1 MRLLVG
7 FGCSALGRGR
17 PRPIAVTVAVMLA
30 VVAGV
35 APVAAAA
42 PAPVAPEFFG
52 VQDDRVQPLDPAAWA
67 TGRLWAA
74 WCSVQPRPELE
85 VGRAARDLLRPAFK
99 TFAASE
105 TRRLTVSLGHPA
117 PWVFGDHPA
126 AVRVR
131 PKHVW
136 YCDRHASVT
145 SFPAA
150 GTLQAGPVGEAYAA
164 YVAAVIRASRPYLAA
179 DARNMLVL
187 QAWNE
192 PNLRNGGTVREP
204 IPGAARTW
212 RQASA
217 SLREQERIIWRVAA
231 EMIPGRFEVTSP
243 SLYGKPT
250 ALGGVYLKEQAKS
263 RTVDSFSLN
272 IYTVRQRSVNRS
284 LELWR
289 SKARIAKRLVTRY
302 PSLRF
307 LPIWVTET
315 NHNLVNGVPDVSNI
329 EGEWA
334 DPRAQ
339 KRLLE
344 VTTME
349 ALRLGF
355 AGLQWYQGS
364 PTQTAV
370 TTLPGSPAAEAVTA
384 LRAELVGRMV
394 TGCST
399 HAGVTTCTLSARP
412 DSGPI
417 LVRWSRTGTDGIEI
431 VR

>member
-1 MRLLVG
+1 MRPMVG
-7 FGCSALGRGR
+7 AEWGAQSRRARR
-17 PRPIAVTVAVMLA
+17 IASTVAVVLV
-30 VVAGV
+30 VVAGA
-35 APVAAAA
+35 APAAEA
-42 PAPVAPEFFG
+42 PAPVVPEFFG
-52 VQDDRVQPLDPAAWA
+52 VQDDQVRPLDPAAWA

-74 WCSVQPRPELE
+74 WCTVQPSPELE
-85 VGRAARDLLRPAFK
+85 VVRAARDALRPAFK
-99 TFAASE
+99 TFAASD

-126 AVRVR
+126 AVRER
-131 PKHVW
+131 PKRVW

-145 SFPAA
+145 AFPSAS
-150 GTLQAGPVGEAYAA
+150 TLQSGPVGEAYVA
-164 YVAAVIRASRPYLAA
+164 YVEAVIRAARPYLASNP
-179 DARNMLVL
+179 RNMLVL

-192 PNLRNGGTVREP
+192 PNLRNGGTVQER

-212 RQASA
+212 REASD

-231 EMIPGRFEVTSP
+231 ALIPGRFEVTSP
-243 SLYGKPT
+243 ALYGKPT
-250 ALGGVYLKEQAKS
+250 ALGAVYLKQQARS

-272 IYTVRQRSVNRS
+272 VYTVREDSVNRS
-284 LELWR
+284 LDLWR
-289 SKARIAKRLVTRY
+289 AKASSAKRLVTRY
-302 PSLRF
+302 RALRF

-315 NHNLVNGVPDVSNI
+315 NHNLVNGIPDDSNVQ
-329 EGEWA
+329 GQWA
-334 DPRAQ
+334 DPGTQ
-339 KRLLE
+339 KRLVE

-370 TTLPGSPAAEAVTA
+370 TTLPGSPAAQAVKA
-384 LRAELVGRMV
+384 LRAELMGRML

-399 HAGVTTCTLSARP
+399 RAAVTTCTLSART

-417 LVRWSRTGTDGIEI
+417 QVRWSRSGALGVE
-431 VR
+431 VLQ